1 VQHNSVF
8 RILALALIFALLV
21 LPLAATP
28 ALAVVTPAITLTP
41 TSGVPGATVTV
52 NGTDFDAYK
61 TTVIYIFFNQI
72 YTGRTATVNNDGTF
86 TATFTVPTSTTTGL
100 KYVTVQHSSPAYE
113 PGTYQ
118 LAMATFTVLT
128 CQITISPTAGYVG
141 DTVTASGSGFAANT
155 DVTIYFDSTSAKTT
169 TTDASGNFSAVTFTV
184 PPSSKGAHA
193 VKGKDPDNES
203 PSVNFSV
210 SQKISVTPTGG
221 APGLPVT
228 VNGSGFATDKT
239 ITIKYNAVAVT
250 TTPATVKTDALN
262 GSFSASFIVPSG
274 VAGTYAIEAS
284 DGTNSASAN
293 FAVTINVTL
302 SQTTSEASPG
312 YVGMEITLS
321 GTGFKPNTQIRI
333 TYTSTTITVATV
345 NSDNEGAFSATFDI
359 PKSEGGTHTIAA
371 SDGTNTLQATFFME
385 QTAPAVPK
393 LLVPTS
399 GEKAKSRT
407 VFEWENVT
415 KDASD
420 DDELSLPVTY
430 DIQIATDDEFSNVV
444 LERTGLTTSGY
455 ALLEEEALKPTKK
468 EAPYQW
474 RVRAVDAAS
483 NVGDWT
489 NPRTF
494 YISGSAWG
502 LYALIGAGVLVI
514 FFLGFWA
521 GRKSKR
527 SAYY

>member
-1 VQHNSVF
+1 VQHNRVF

-41 TSGVPGATVTV
+41 SSGVPGATVTV
-52 NGTDFDAYK
+52 DGTGFDAYN
-61 TTVIYIFFNQI
+61 TMVMYIFFNQN
-72 YTGRTATVNNDGTF
+72 YTGKSATVSNGTF
-86 TATFTVPTSTTTGL
+86 TATITVPTSTTTGI
-100 KYVTVQHSSPAYE
+100 KYITVQYGTPAYE
-113 PGTYQ
+113 PGNQ
-118 LAMATFTVLT
+118 LAMVTFTVLT

-141 DTVTASGSGFAANT
+141 DTVTANGTGFAANS
-155 DVTIYFDSTSAKTT
+155 DVTIYFDTTSVKVA
-169 TTDASGNFSAVTFTV
+169 TTDASGNLNDATFTV
-184 PPSSKGAHA
+184 PPSSKGAHP

-210 SQKISVTPTGG
+210 SQKISITPTGG

-228 VNGSGFATDKT
+228 VNGSGFAADKT

-250 TTPATVKTDALN
+250 TTPATVKSDALN

-274 VAGTYAIEAS
+274 VAGTYAVEAS
-284 DGTNSASAN
+284 DGTNSASVN
-293 FAVTINVTL
+293 FVVTINVTL

-312 YVGMEITLS
+312 YVGMEITFS

-371 SDGTNTLQATFFME
+371 SDGSNTLQATFFME

-393 LLVPTS
+393 LLVPAS
-399 GEKAKSRT
+399 GEEAKSRT

-415 KDASD
+415 KDVND

-455 ALLEEEALKPTKK
+455 ALLEEEALESTKK
-468 EAPYQW
+468 EAPYNW

-494 YISGSAWG
+494 YVSGSDWG
-502 LYALIGAGVLVI
+502 LYALIGGGVLVI

-521 GRKSKR
+521 GRKTKK